1 MMPKIKLI
9 VMDVDGTMTD
19 GTINIGPN
27 GELFKSFDIKDGSG
41 ITDAA
46 DRFGTLFAVI
56 TGRSSEIVARRC
68 TELKITEIHQGV
80 TDKKAVLM
88 NILDKYRIAPE
99 DSGYIGDDLIDI
111 ECMKYVGFPM
121 APADAVPE
129 VIAIAKYVSKK
140 NAGHGAIRDCL
151 DHLKQ
156 IGEL

>member
-1 MMPKIKLI
+1 MMSKIKLI

-27 GELFKSFDIKDGSG
+27 GEMFKSFDIKDGSG
-41 ITDAA
+41 ITDAE

-56 TGRSSEIVARRC
+56 TGRSSEIVTRRC
-68 TELKITEIHQGV
+68 TELKIAEIHQGV
-80 TDKKAVLM
+80 SDKKTILM
-88 NILDKYRIAPE
+88 SILEKYGITSENSA
-99 DSGYIGDDLIDI
+99 YIGDDLIDI
-111 ECMKYVGFPM
+111 ECMESVGFPM

-151 DHLKQ
+151 DYLKH
-156 IGEL
+156 IGKL